1 MRPSPTKHTLGTLAV
16 MLLTPAP
23 SLVYV
28 IGIPAGFMAVVGA
41 FGVGVW
47 MLLGRIHRG

>member
-1 MRPSPTKHTLGTLAV
+1 MPASPSGHALGTLAL

-23 SLVYV
+23 SLIYV
-28 IGIPAGFMAVVGA
+28 IGIPAGFMVIVGV
-41 FGVGVW
+41 FGFGVW